1 MIDAIFVPTSVHLTI
16 GTLLLIS
23 SLLALGTTV
32 YAAWRK
38 APFSGMIHF
47 FFILFQLVL
56 MLQVLVGIKLLD
68 QGLGPLQLY
77 VHYIGGCAPLAFA
90 LLFYWFPGKDD
101 IAKSRRAA
109 IVTAVSFLFVLMT
122 FTIGSMYTP
131 GGA

>member
-16 GTLLLIS
+16 GMLLLIS
-23 SLLALGTTV
+23 SLLALGATA

-38 APFSGMIHF
+38 APFSTGVHL
-47 FFILFQLVL
+47 FFILFQVVL
-56 MLQVLVGIKLLD
+56 MIQILVGIKLLD

-77 VHYIGGCAPLAFA
+77 IHYIGGAAPIAFA
-90 LLFYWFPGKDD
+90 LLFYWFPGTDD
-101 IAKSRRAA
+101 GTKSRRAA
-109 IVTAVSFLFVLMT
+109 LVTALSFLFVLMT